1 MPDLTDP
8 IPIYHFVVTIQGAE
22 VGWFTEC
29 SGLTVER
36 EVIPRPEGGVN
47 DYVAQLPGPVS
58 YSKLTLKRGLADN
71 VLWDWFRTGLYD
83 GKVERRHVTITLLNP
98 DQTEAR
104 HWDMTNAYPARWS
117 GPDFQSDS
125 AQVSVE
131 TLELVS
137 GGGAEQSVVQRALD
151 GELEAAPIDR
161 AAPQAAEIDLALLAE
176 KVVALLKQ
184 ELAIERERLG
194 RKWS

>member
-1 MPDLTDP
+1 MPERTDP
-8 IPIYHFVVTIQGAE
+8 IPPYNFVVKIQDTE

-36 EVIPRPEGGVN
+36 EVIPHPEGGVN
-47 DYVAQLPGPVS
+47 NYVHQLPGPIS

-71 VLWDWFRTGLYD
+71 VLWDWFHAGWYD
-83 GKVERRHVTITLLNP
+83 GKVERRHVTVTLLNP
-98 DQTEAR
+98 DHTEAR
-104 HWDMTNAYPARWS
+104 HWDMTNAYPVRWN
-117 GPDFQSDS
+117 GPDFQTDS
-125 AQVSVE
+125 VQVGVE

-137 GGGAEQSVVQRALD
+137 GGGAEQSVVQRALN
-151 GELEAAPIDR
+151 EVPHAAPIDR

-184 ELAIERERLG
+184 ELSIERERLG